1 MIDPHDYDSRKE
13 YLEAMSAEFNMPVS
27 SIVTLGEMH
36 GDGNRGFGEGLV
48 AELYFHLQDYSDHLG
63 RLANYNLND
72 LI

>member
-36 GDGNRGFGEGLV
+36 GDGNMGFGEGLV

>member
-1 MIDPHDYDSRKE
+1 
-13 YLEAMSAEFNMPVS
+13 MSAEFNMPVS

-36 GDGNRGFGEGLV
+36 GDGNMGFGEGLV

>member
-1 MIDPHDYDSRKE
+1 MIDPYDFDSREE
-13 YLEAMSAEFNMPVS
+13 YLQAMSDEFNMPTS
-27 SIVTLGEMH
+27 SIVQLGEMH
-36 GDGNRGFGEGLV
+36 GDGNMGFGEGLV

>member
-36 GDGNRGFGEGLV
+36 GDGDMGYGEGLV